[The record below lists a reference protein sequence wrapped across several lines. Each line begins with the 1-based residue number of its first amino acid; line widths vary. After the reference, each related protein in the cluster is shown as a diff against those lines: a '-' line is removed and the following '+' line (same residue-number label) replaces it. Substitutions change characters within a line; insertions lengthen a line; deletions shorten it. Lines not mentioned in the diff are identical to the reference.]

1 MNYKKLIEERKSTRD
16 YKKTTVPKEIID
28 EILQFSEETDK
39 LIPGIET
46 ELLALDKSKVYE
58 QLKDTAGYQG
68 IMLEAPHYLI
78 MLSEVRGYYIENAG
92 YLGEKISLKAL
103 DLGTNTCWITF
114 PESEK
119 VKKRLFLNTDMEI
132 VAIMALGYDANKSRV
147 VNQDNVGDNY
157 SKSQLKIVKNNVS
170 TRYSI
175 EDLVY
180 IKEWGH
186 SAHYDELENR
196 GLLDALNYARLAP
209 STMNRQPWR
218 FLLDQEKV
226 ILTIRE
232 NESISNYEEKIDIGI
247 SMLYFESIVK
257 QTLVNVDWKFEK
269 PDKNYNIP
277 DDFKIVGYC
286 TI

>member
-186 SAHYDELENR
+186 NAHYDELENR

-218 FLLDQEKV
+218 FILDEEKV
-226 ILTIRE
+226 VLAIRDDENIRE
-232 NESISNYEEKIDIGI
+232 YDEKIDTGI
-247 SMLYFESIVK
+247 SMLYFESLVR
-257 QTLVNVDWKFEK
+257 QTLTETNWVLDE
-269 PDKNYNIP
+269 P
-277 DDFKIVGYC
+277 
-286 TI
+286 